1 MDIFSHL
8 TEEHET
14 ARRLFGELREKGRDE
29 QLLEELKEELRAHMN
44 AEERVLYTR
53 LEKEDEVQPMI
64 QEAYEEHQAAARLL
78 GDLPRARNEHAW
90 QVRLSELA
98 EAVERHVRE
107 EEDELFPKARML
119 LGEAEPE
126 DLLARYEKVEEEL
139 KASS

>member
-64 QEAYEEHQAAARLL
+64 QEAYE
-78 GDLPRARNEHAW
+78 
-90 QVRLSELA
+90 
-98 EAVERHVRE
+98 
-107 EEDELFPKARML
+107 
-119 LGEAEPE
+119 
-126 DLLARYEKVEEEL
+126 
-139 KASS
+139 